1 MAPPKFTAAL
11 AKGYNDLFNTCEVNP
26 DHLSELESIILRITT
41 FQDKY
46 QTVMNT
52 SSVPWHVIAVIYNME
67 CSLRFDQHLHN
78 GDSLKA
84 RTVNDPPGRPKA
96 GQPPFAW
103 EVSALDALQYDN
115 LTTWPDWSVGGIC
128 YKLEGYNGW
137 GYRSHGINTPYLWSY
152 SNQYTSGK
160 YIADGVWS
168 DTAVSRQ
175 CGAAVILRRMVEHG
189 AIDLASP
196 ASPKPPKPEDLPDVA
211 YSLHAPSAPSDL
223 EKVEDLQ
230 RLLNLFAGVSIKVDG
245 APGPRTSD
253 AYKLVTGNYLAGDPR
268 RG

>member
-1 MAPPKFTAAL
+1 MPAPKFTAAL
-11 AKGYNDLFNTCEVNP
+11 TKEYNDLFNSCEVNAG
-26 DHLSELESIILRITT
+26 HASELEGIILRITA
-41 FQDKY
+41 FQDRY
-46 QTVMNT
+46 QAVTNP
-52 SSVPWHVIAVIYNME
+52 SSVPWFVIAIIHNME

-78 GDSLKA
+78 GDPLTA
-84 RTVNDPPGRPKA
+84 RTVDDPAGRPKT

-103 EVSALDALQYDN
+103 EVSALDALQYDG

-137 GYRSHGINTPYLWSY
+137 GYRSHGINSPYLWSY
-152 SNQYTSGK
+152 SNLYTSGK
-160 YIADGVWS
+160 YISDGKWS
-168 DTAVSRQ
+168 DAAVSRQ

-196 ASPKPPKPEDLPDVA
+196 ASPKPPSVEDLPDVA
-211 YSLHAPSAPSDL
+211 YSLYQPTDPQDL
-223 EKVEDLQ
+223 EQAEDLQ
-230 RLLNLFAGVSIKVDG
+230 RLLNLFPGVSIKVDG

-253 AYKLVTGNYLAGDPR
+253 AYKIVTGEYLAGDPR